1 MFSSL
6 FADNVACFIY
16 VVYVSVLYIY
26 LQIPRFLI
34 SHQRIYKPSSIC
46 GMFTTLTVN
55 LLRME
60 YMALKLPMLYTIALA
75 MAGKD
80 EYNTNDS
87 GYSNSKEMLLV
98 LCMSILF

>member
-1 MFSSL
+1 
-6 FADNVACFIY
+6 
-16 VVYVSVLYIY
+16 
-26 LQIPRFLI
+26 
-34 SHQRIYKPSSIC
+34 
-46 GMFTTLTVN
+46 
-55 LLRME
+55 
-60 YMALKLPMLYTIALA
+60 MALKLPMLYTIALA